1 MEGDPLFKYEDS
13 RSDSRAKDFNL
24 ERARV
29 EYIVELEI
37 INLRSVVIYSESVS
51 SDPSQTSSE
60 SRIYLSVHRPCTVF
74 KIYPQKEH
82 KP

>member
-1 MEGDPLFKYEDS
+1 MFKYEDS

-37 INLRSVVIYSESVS
+37 INLRSVVIYSE
-51 SDPSQTSSE
+51 
-60 SRIYLSVHRPCTVF
+60 
-74 KIYPQKEH
+74 
-82 KP
+82 